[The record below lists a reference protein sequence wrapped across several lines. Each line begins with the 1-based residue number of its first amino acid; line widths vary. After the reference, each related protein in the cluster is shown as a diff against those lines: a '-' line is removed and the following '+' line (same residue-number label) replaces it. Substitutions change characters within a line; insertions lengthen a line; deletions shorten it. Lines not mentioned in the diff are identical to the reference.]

1 MSNRLDQHP
10 RDGQFLDEGVIDL
23 EPTVTLETA
32 DPSLGP
38 PVALA
43 QGTMASL
50 GGELDVL
57 RRSRLTSVAIFLS
70 IVSLVIFVF
79 NRVAGVSTQ
88 WLIPVLMGLRVI
100 HTGAVAGL
108 LISKVSL
115 SRNQIRILEFVLFG
129 GLTLLMCVGQYF
141 VTQGFIEAQNVAGL
155 IAYEKNNV
163 LQLFAL
169 MVLYGMFIPNDA
181 KSTARV
187 VLTMALLPGL
197 ALALS
202 LEHQDAEP
210 MIEKLKTIEPLGA
223 GLVSVLIGASL
234 AIYGAHVLN
243 GLRVQL
249 HEAKKFGQY
258 KLVHKLGSGGM
269 GDVYLAEHE
278 LLKRPCAL
286 KLIRSDVGAEPLA
299 IARFEREVRSAARLS
314 HPNTIEIFDYGHTD
328 DGTFYYVMEYLQGL
342 SLNELVSMA
351 GPLPPGRVIYLFRQI
366 CAGLAEAHSLGLV
379 HRDLKPANI
388 YVAIRGGE
396 SDVAKVLDFGLVKVT
411 QGPDSAELTSDQS
424 VSGTP
429 MFMAPEQAAG
439 DRELDARADI
449 YALGAIAYYC
459 LTGQA
464 PFSGNSPFAIMIAHA
479 RDPVVPPSQVRPEIP
494 ADLEAIILRCLA
506 KKREDRYADVKAL
519 GKDLAACAAAHDW
532 DGERADEWW
541 ISTTKAKVEPA
552 TT

>member
-1 MSNRLDQHP
+1 MSTRLDQHP
-10 RDGQFLDEGVIDL
+10 RDGQFPDEGVIDL
-23 EPTVTLETA
+23 EPTVTLEAA

-50 GGELDVL
+50 GGELDAL

-79 NRVAGVSTQ
+79 NRIAGVPTQ
-88 WLIPVLMGLRVI
+88 WLIPVLMGFRVVL
-100 HTGAVAGL
+100 TGAVAGFL
-108 LISKVSL
+108 VSKVSL
-115 SRNQIRILEFVLFG
+115 TRSQLRTVEFVLFG
-129 GLTLLMCVGQYF
+129 GLTLVMCVGQYF
-141 VTQGFIEAQNVAGL
+141 VTHGFIEAQNVAGL
-155 IAYEKNNV
+155 IAYEKNTV

-169 MVLYGMFIPNDA
+169 MVLYGMVIPNDA
-181 KSTARV
+181 KNTARV

-223 GLVSVLIGASL
+223 GLISVLIGASL

-286 KLIRSDVGAEPLA
+286 KLIRSEVGAEPLA
-299 IARFEREVRSAARLS
+299 MARFEREVRSAARLS

-366 CAGLAEAHSLGLV
+366 CAGLAEAHNLGLV

-396 SDVAKVLDFGLVKVT
+396 SDVAKVLDFG
-411 QGPDSAELTSDQS
+411 
-424 VSGTP
+424 
-429 MFMAPEQAAG
+429 
-439 DRELDARADI
+439 
-449 YALGAIAYYC
+449 
-459 LTGQA
+459 
-464 PFSGNSPFAIMIAHA
+464 
-479 RDPVVPPSQVRPEIP
+479 
-494 ADLEAIILRCLA
+494 
-506 KKREDRYADVKAL
+506 
-519 GKDLAACAAAHDW
+519 
-532 DGERADEWW
+532 
-541 ISTTKAKVEPA
+541 
-552 TT
+552 